1 MIFVNYE
8 MILPHVPLQANLE
21 GAVEMHQGYG
31 RFPSITLNNN
41 NIVVAVRNSLLWFT
55 LKSRVGVVSE
65 EDTICWGQEQK
76 FGYGYYSR
84 VSLNNNN
91 MVVEVH
97 ASHYKR
103 TVSYCVGK
111 VNVDAR
117 VIEWGE
123 SYDFGQGRAPAVA
136 LTDSGSVV
144 VVYEN
149 AYGFYKSYYR
159 VGTLDTEHKRIE
171 WVKEAQLYGSGTE
184 LSVAMK
190 DDGTVIEVHRSALLF
205 RLQLTIGRLKVDDQ
219 GNILGKI
226 KWRGPKTYGRG
237 YYPYV
242 SLNGEGQVV
251 EVHQSLFF
259 RRLIYQT
266 GIVYREANAFQWT
279 HSQQPY
285 NLGWAPVVALNDH
298 NKVIECH
305 ETNSAYKGNSIWY
318 KIGNLKDL

>member
-1 MIFVNYE
+1 M
-8 MILPHVPLQANLE
+8 HVYMSHLQANLE
-21 GAVEMHQGYG
+21 GLAAMRQGYG

-41 NIVVAVRNSLLWFT
+41 NIIVAVRNSLVWFT

-65 EDTICWGQEQK
+65 GDAIHWGDEEK
-76 FGYGYYSR
+76 FGHGYFSR

-111 VNVDAR
+111 VDVGAKT
-117 VIEWGE
+117 IEWGE
-123 SYDFGQGRAPAVA
+123 SYEFGQGRAPAVA
-136 LTDSGSVV
+136 LTDNGRVV

-159 VGTLDTEHKRIE
+159 VGTLNTDDKRIE
-171 WVKEAQLYGSGTE
+171 WAKEAQLYGSGTE

-190 DDGTVIEVHRSALLF
+190 DDGTILEVHRSALLF
-205 RLQLTIGRLKVDDQ
+205 RLRLTVGRLKVDDQ
-219 GNILGKI
+219 GNILGTI
-226 KWRGPKTYGRG
+226 KWCSPKTYSHG

-242 SLNGEGQVV
+242 SLNGEGKVV

-259 RRLIYQT
+259 RRLIYRT
-266 GIVYREANAFQWT
+266 GIAYQDVFQWT

-305 ETNSAYKGNSIWY
+305 ETNSAYKGNSLWY
-318 KIGNLKDL
+318 KIGSLKDP

>member
-1 MIFVNYE
+1 MR
-8 MILPHVPLQANLE
+8 
-21 GAVEMHQGYG
+21 QGYG

-41 NIVVAVRNSLLWFT
+41 NVVVAVRNSLLWFT
-55 LKSRVGVVSE
+55 LKSLVGVVSE
-65 EDTICWGQEQK
+65 GDSILWGQEEK

-91 MVVEVH
+91 MIVEVH

-111 VNVDAR
+111 VDVDAR
-117 VIEWGE
+117 AIGWGE
-123 SYDFGQGRAPAVA
+123 SYEFGKGRAPDVA

-159 VGTLDTEHKRIE
+159 VGTLDTEHKIIE
-171 WVKEAQLYGSGTE
+171 WAKEAQLYGSGLE

-190 DDGTVIEVHRSALLF
+190 DDGTILEVHRSPFLF
-205 RLQLTIGRLKVDDQ
+205 RLRLTVGRLKVDNQ
-219 GNILGKI
+219 GNTLGTI
-226 KWRGPKTYGRG
+226 DWRGPKTYGHG

-242 SLNGEGQVV
+242 SLNGEGKVV

-259 RRLIYQT
+259 RRLAYQT
-266 GIVYREANAFQWT
+266 AIIYEEENTFQWS
-279 HSQQPY
+279 HCPHPY
-285 NLGWAPVVALNDH
+285 NIGWAPVVALNDH

-305 ETNSAYKGNSIWY
+305 ETNSILKGNFIRY
-318 KIGNLKDL
+318 KIATLQDL

>member
-1 MIFVNYE
+1 M
-8 MILPHVPLQANLE
+8 HVYMSHLQANLE
-21 GAVEMHQGYG
+21 GLAAMRQGYG

-41 NIVVAVRNSLLWFT
+41 NIIVAVRNSLVWFT

-65 EDTICWGQEQK
+65 GDAIHWGDEEK
-76 FGYGYYSR
+76 FGHGYFSR

-111 VNVDAR
+111 VDVGAKT
-117 VIEWGE
+117 IEWGE
-123 SYDFGQGRAPAVA
+123 SYEFGQGRAPAVA
-136 LTDSGSVV
+136 LTDNGRVV

-159 VGTLDTEHKRIE
+159 VGTLNTDDKRIE
-171 WVKEAQLYGSGTE
+171 WAKEAQLYGSGTE

-190 DDGTVIEVHRSALLF
+190 DDGTILEVHRSALLF
-205 RLQLTIGRLKVDDQ
+205 RLRLTVGRLKVDDQ
-219 GNILGKI
+219 GNILGTI
-226 KWRGPKTYGRG
+226 KWCSPKTYSRG

-242 SLNGEGQVV
+242 SLNGEGKVV

-259 RRLIYQT
+259 RRLIYRT
-266 GIVYREANAFQWT
+266 GIAYQDVFQWT
-279 HSQQPY
+279 HSQQLY

-305 ETNSAYKGNSIWY
+305 ETNSAYKGNSLWY
-318 KIGNLKDL
+318 KIGSLKDP